1 MRYLAMTP
9 IVLTSL
15 LAAGCASGPDI
26 ADTGIARAEATIDN
40 AAGTGA
46 AEFATTELENAR
58 EKLVQAKLAAEQGNE
73 ELAARLAEEA
83 EVDAQVAMARAE
95 HAEAEEAVREVQ
107 QGTEALRRELQMNN
121 TPGGAQ

>member
-1 MRYLAMTP
+1 MRHLAMTA
-9 IVLTSL
+9 IAVSSFV
-15 LAAGCASGPDI
+15 AAGCASGPDI

-46 AEFATTELENAR
+46 AEFASTELENAR
-58 EKLVQAKLAAEQGNE
+58 QKLVQAKLAAEQGDE
-73 ELAARLAEEA
+73 ELAARLAQEA
-83 EVDAQVAMARAE
+83 EIDAQVAMARAE